1 MDELKDNKFFSAVIS
16 SLYTNLSI
24 KGSIKNILE
33 LANEYKDKLDLFGMN
48 LRDLEELIELGFG
61 NAFFTYNIRM
71 YYQKRGLF
79 MGYLPC
85 PKSKIAV
92 IQVYSFERQSIYGNI
107 DCITDITKATHRRYM
122 DDAEGVAL
130 NEEQALLMLNAIAD
144 QDPSRRISWELD
156 FQQDDNFVPFLDVEL
171 YIDNQGVLHSRYYR
185 KPQKKAITLN
195 AKSHQSLYFIN
206 EDRNSE
212 KLLPDN

>member
-1 MDELKDNKFFSAVIS
+1 MDELKGNKFFSADIS

-24 KGSIKNILE
+24 EGSIKNILE

-48 LRDLEELIELGFG
+48 LRDLEELLELGLG

-79 MGYLPC
+79 IGYLPC
-85 PKSKIAV
+85 PKIAV
-92 IQVYSFERQSIYGNI
+92 FQVYSFERRSIYGNI
-107 DCITDITKATHRRYM
+107 DCITDITKATYRRYM

-156 FQQDDNFVPFLDVEL
+156 FQQDDKFVSFLDAEL
-171 YIDNQGVLHSRYYR
+171 CIDNQGVLHSRYYR

-195 AKSHQSLYFIN
+195 AKSHQSLSFLD